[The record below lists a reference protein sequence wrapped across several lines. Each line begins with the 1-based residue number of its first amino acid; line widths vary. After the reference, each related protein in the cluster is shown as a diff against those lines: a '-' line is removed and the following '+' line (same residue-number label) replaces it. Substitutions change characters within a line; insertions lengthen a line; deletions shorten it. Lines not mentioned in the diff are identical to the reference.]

1 MPQNPTSIN
10 MIYDIII
17 AGAGIVG
24 LTTAFEA
31 ALKGKKILVLN
42 GKIGKPN
49 VNLVHFESSYASM
62 HANAQFMASVNTS
75 FAAAGMLAPI
85 NELEYGEEN
94 LLFAGMESVPL
105 YLQYEEI
112 LGDIELNC
120 TGSIEIVLSKQDLPY
135 LSRAFEYRK
144 RMGLPVEWL
153 NSDALHN
160 KEPFLHANIP
170 AGIYCPS
177 DWQLNNRLLIRKLRK
192 FLHDQN
198 IPILDGH
205 PLMEWKEKSAHILAK
220 TSEAEYL
227 TKNLVIAI
235 GYTEMEP
242 FPLPYQVYPVKGQ
255 MLSLKPD
262 NQLLTLSHTIRYNS
276 RMLGNG
282 YIAPKKEQI
291 ILGATNEEQGADL
304 EITMGGIMDTMRKA
318 FAAVPA
324 LYELPILA
332 MWAGLR
338 PSTIQRNPFV
348 LKAQQKNVFY
358 MNGFYR
364 NGITLAPLFAK
375 AIYQFLEDQ
384 TLPHAVQPFFYTL

>member
-1 MPQNPTSIN
+1 

-31 ALKGKKILVLN
+31 ALKSKKTLILN
-42 GKIGKPN
+42 GKLGKPN
-49 VNLVHFESSYASM
+49 VNVVHFETSYAGM

-85 NELEYGEEN
+85 NELEFGEED
-94 LLFAGMESVPL
+94 LLFAGMDSVPI
-105 YLQYEEI
+105 YLEYEKI
-112 LGDIELNC
+112 LGDIELNR
-120 TGSIEIVLSKQDLPY
+120 TGSIEIVLSQQDLPY

-153 NSDALHN
+153 NSDALHK
-160 KEPFLHANIP
+160 KEPFLHANIH
-170 AGIYCPS
+170 AGIFCPS
-177 DWQLNNRLLIRKLRK
+177 DWQLNNRLLLRKLRK
-192 FLHDQN
+192 FLQDQN

-205 PLMEWKEKSAHILAK
+205 PLIEWKEKSPYILVK

-227 TKNLVIAI
+227 TKCLVIAI
-235 GYTEMEP
+235 GYTEQEP

-255 MLSLKPD
+255 MLSLKP
-262 NQLLTLSHTIRYNS
+262 NSQILTLNHTLRYKS

-282 YIAPKKEQI
+282 YITPKKEQI
-291 ILGATNEEQGADL
+291 ILGATNEEKGSDL

-332 MWAGLR
+332 MWSGLR
-338 PSTIQRNPFV
+338 PSTIQRKPFV
-348 LKAQQKNVFY
+348 LKAHQKNVFY

-375 AIYQFLEDQ
+375 AIHQFLDEQ
-384 TLPHAVQPFFYTL
+384 SLPHAVQPFFHAL